1 VTKPPAVSE
10 LPAVSQASAMSRR
23 DALGT
28 SAGLVVGAAIEATLA
43 GCRSEPAPAAASE
56 PATQPAAAV
65 TASEPG
71 RFSPEQRAILDGI
84 VDFLIPDTTSPGARQ
99 AEVPAFIEGVVLA
112 VLEDAERRAFCDGL
126 HAVAA
131 SAQQKHGLPFVICSP
146 QVRLEL
152 VRSLFG
158 PEEATRAFARRVRE
172 LTISGFCKSRFGAT
186 RVLQY
191 DPIPGAYDGCRSL
204 ESVGRAWATS

>member
-1 VTKPPAVSE
+1 
-10 LPAVSQASAMSRR
+10 MSRR

-56 PATQPAAAV
+56 PAAPSAA
-65 TASEPG
+65 TSEPG
-71 RFSPEQRAILDGI
+71 RFTPEQRAILDGI
-84 VDFLIPDTTSPGARQ
+84 VDFLIPETTSPGARQ

-112 VLEDAERRAFCDGL
+112 VLDDADRRAFCDGL
-126 HAVAA
+126 DAVAA
-131 SAQQKHGLPFVICSP
+131 SARQKHGLPFAICSP
-146 QVRLEL
+146 AVRLEL

-158 PEEATRAFARRVRE
+158 PEEATRAFAQRVRE

>member
-1 VTKPPAVSE
+1 
-10 LPAVSQASAMSRR
+10 MSRR

-56 PATQPAAAV
+56 P
-65 TASEPG
+65 G
-71 RFSPEQRAILDGI
+71 RFSLEQRAIVESI
-84 VDFLIPDTTSPGARQ
+84 VDFLIPETASPGARQ
-99 AEVPAFIEGVVLA
+99 AEVPAFIEGVVFA
-112 VLEDAERRAFCDGL
+112 VFEDDERRTFCAGVD
-126 HAVAA
+126 AVAA
-131 SAQQKHGLPFVICSP
+131 GARQMHAAPFSSCAPEAQI
-146 QVRLEL
+146 EL
-152 VRSLFG
+152 VGALFAPG
-158 PEEATRAFARRVRE
+158 PVPPEPNVRRAFARRVRE
-172 LTISGFCKSRFGAT
+172 LTIQGFCKSRFGAT